1 MIILGGLGDCS
12 TGGIL
17 SFGSG
22 GEAFVSRR
30 VEATLYA
37 GTPEGGAAAPS
48 EGLERCKSDVGSTY
62 KL

>member
-22 GEAFVSRR
+22 GEVFVSRR
-30 VEATLYA
+30 AVATLYV
-37 GTPEGGAAAPS
+37 GTPEGEAAALS
-48 EGLERCKSDVGSTY
+48 EVLARCKSDVGSTY